1 MRDLNDLRFFAAV
14 VSSGGFSSAARE
26 LRLPKSRLSRRIAQL
41 EADLGV
47 RLLERSTRRLKI
59 TEVGQ
64 EVYAQAVTAT
74 AAAEAATEAAMRVR
88 AEPHGLVRLSSPL
101 SLQDPLT
108 RRLPAFLMEHPRL
121 RVQILSTN
129 RRVDLIEE
137 RVDVAVRVRE
147 RLDTDG
153 DLQMR
158 RIDVRRRIIVASPD
172 FVRHHGEP
180 RTLEQLAGLPLMDG
194 NEAPGPSIWRLS
206 AGEAEHSAVEFDA
219 RLAAGDLR
227 TFSPPRSPASGP
239 P

>member
-1 MRDLNDLRFFAAV
+1 M
-14 VSSGGFSSAARE
+14 E
-26 LRLPKSRLSRRIAQL
+26 
-41 EADLGV
+41 
-47 RLLERSTRRLKI
+47 
-59 TEVGQ
+59 
-64 EVYAQAVTAT
+64 
-74 AAAEAATEAAMRVR
+74 
-88 AEPHGLVRLSSPL
+88 LVRLSSPL

-227 TFSPPRSPASGP
+227 TLLAAALAGVGAALMPEIECRAALASGQLIHLLP
-239 P
+239 KWGAADGILHLVFTSRRSMLPSVRAVIDFAAGALADAGS